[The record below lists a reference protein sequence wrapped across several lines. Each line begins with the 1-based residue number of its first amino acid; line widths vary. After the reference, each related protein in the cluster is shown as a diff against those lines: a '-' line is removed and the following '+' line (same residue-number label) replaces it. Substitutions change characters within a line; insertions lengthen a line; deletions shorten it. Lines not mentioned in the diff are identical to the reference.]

1 MGNASTVQAARQGI
15 RRLARRQDHPPPPTP
30 VSFPELVW
38 AHFLR
43 QQELHEKG
51 DLQGVAEVE
60 YRKRLKIFEE
70 TEGRL
75 VNAYWCMTEASGV
88 GITEKRHGLLR
99 LKELRYHSAT
109 DWIARDAHEVANT
122 LHMCDTLAVRVSAVL
137 GGTAERIAMQ
147 WILATAGHALGFID
161 CDEPPDSKRTNRLVN
176 RKRRELEQIEDYY
189 HDAGE
194 KQGRLK
200 YFLGMM
206 IGVVAV
212 GVIGGAVGGLLYWG
226 PDLGLNDT
234 TNENLVVSYSMGAVG
249 ALVSVMTRMASTKD
263 RFTVDFEIGRGQL
276 LGLGS
281 FRPFI
286 GAVSALIVFCAI
298 QGDLIQVL
306 PEGEES
312 VYLFAVLAFGAG
324 FSERWA
330 KVALGTAGR
339 MLGGEDDAPSAPPT
353 APTAPKPPSD
363 EGSPRV

>member
-1 MGNASTVQAARQGI
+1 MANGSTAQPLQAV
-15 RRLARRQDHPPPPTP
+15 RRLTSRRHHPPPPTP

-51 DLQGVAEVE
+51 DLEGEAEAE
-60 YRKRLKIFEE
+60 YRKRLELFEQA
-70 TEGRL
+70 EGRV
-75 VNAYWCMTEASGV
+75 VNAYWCTTQASGV
-88 GITEKRHGLLR
+88 AITEQRCGLLR
-99 LKELRYHSAT
+99 RKELRYHSAT

-122 LHMCDTLAVRVSAVL
+122 LHMCDTLAVRVTAVL
-137 GGTAERIAMQ
+137 SGTPERIAMQ

-161 CDEPPDSKRTNRLVN
+161 RDRLLDVKRTNRLVN
-176 RKRRELEQIEDYY
+176 RKRRELEQIETYY

-200 YFLGMM
+200 YFFGMM

-212 GVIGGAVGGLLYWG
+212 GVIGGLVGGILHWTG
-226 PDLGLNDT
+226 GLDSTAT
-234 TNENLVVSYSMGAVG
+234 TNENLIVSYSMGAVG

-263 RFTVDFEIGRGQL
+263 RFTVDFELGRGQL

-286 GAVSALIVFCAI
+286 GAVSALIIYCAV
-298 QGDLIQVL
+298 QGDVIQVL
-306 PEGEES
+306 PDGQQS
-312 VYLFAVLAFGAG
+312 IYLFAVLAFVAG

-339 MLGGEDDAPSAPPT
+339 MLGGEDDAPPASAP
-353 APTAPKPPSD
+353 APKPPIK
-363 EGSPRV
+363 EGSPGV